1 MDKSVKQ
8 YRYNLVIRFLRKLSL
23 FFGVYPKKPII
34 NFYGFKFQLD
44 LLQDGISRTIYTNRI
59 REIDHSTL
67 FKRLIADKTKC
78 LDLGANIGYYMFFT
92 LAHADKNASV
102 LCIEPDHRNTDVL
115 AENIRMNALES
126 RVTMIEGAVSDR
138 SGDIAIEIRGASNL
152 NKLKLDSNVAD
163 TSSPTLVEEH
173 IVKSWS
179 LDDIFEKYGAF
190 ESLRMDIEGAE
201 SLVFQGQSLRF
212 LNAMPLG
219 ASIFMEVHPE
229 DYMPSSE
236 HMAIAL
242 NNLKQTGFNKF
253 GFVSSGKKP
262 HDILFSMCGKSR
274 DVFSEGGFERHHF
287 DNLDFASWKKVAL
300 MTPKKVRYIYCV
312 KS

>member
-1 MDKSVKQ
+1 MKQ
-8 YRYNLVIRFLRKLSL
+8 YRYNLLIRVLRKLSL
-23 FFGVYPKKPII
+23 YFRVYPRKPVI
-34 NFYGFKFQLD
+34 NFYGFRFQLD
-44 LLQDGISRTIYTNRI
+44 LSQDGISRTIYTNRV

-67 FKRLIADKTKC
+67 FKGLIANKTKC

-102 LCIEPDHRNTDVL
+102 LCIEPDSRNTNVL
-115 AENIRMNALES
+115 AKNIRLNALES

-138 SGDIAIEIRGASNL
+138 SGDITIEIRDASNL
-152 NKLKLDSNVAD
+152 NKLKLDSSN
-163 TSSPTLVEEH
+163 TGSTHSTLVDEH

-190 ESLRMDIEGAE
+190 ESVRMDIEGAE
-201 SLVFQGQSLRF
+201 SLVFQGQSLKF
-212 LNAMPLG
+212 LNAMPHG
-219 ASIFMEVHPE
+219 AAIFMEVHPE

-236 HMAIAL
+236 HMAAAL
-242 NNLKQTGFNKF
+242 NNLRQSGFNKF

-262 HDILFSMCGKSR
+262 HDVLRSMCGESK
-274 DVFSEGGFERHHF
+274 DIFIEGGFERHHF
-287 DNLDFASWKKVAL
+287 DNVDFESWKEVAL
-300 MTPKKVRYIYCV
+300 MAPKKVRYIYCV